1 MAGLKDFGK
10 GFALG
15 AVDEGERQT
24 RAHLKKR
31 KKKLRN
37 GKNGE
42 KEENA
47 LAKLTSLNWKDDQG
61 YEVL

>member
-1 MAGLKDFGK
+1 MAGVKDFGK

-15 AVDEGERQT
+15 AVDEGGRQT
-24 RAHLKKR
+24 KAYLKKR

-37 GKNGE
+37 GKNGD

-61 YEVL
+61 HEVL